1 MSASEIPV
9 GQLIGLIV
17 LVVIAALGLIF
28 GGRVRARRSDVDP
41 ALVDVP
47 LSITGLEKSYPGG
60 VKAVKDV
67 SFRVEAGQVLGL
79 LGPNGAGKTTTLRM
93 VMGLITPTAGEIR
106 VFGRKIEPGSE
117 ILSRIGSFV
126 EGSGFLP
133 HLSGK
138 ANLDLYWK
146 ATGRPAEDAHMAEA
160 LEIAG
165 LGDAIDRR
173 VRTYSQGMRQRLAIA
188 QAMLGLPDL
197 LLMDEPTNGLDPP
210 QIHAMR
216 EVLRRYA
223 QTGRTVLVSSH
234 LLSEVEQTCSHV
246 VVVHLGRTIASGT
259 VAELV
264 SSSGEMSFTVDDR
277 EAAARVLRTLAGDV
291 EITENGVQADLGTR
305 PGRPGGRR
313 PGVGRCRGQLGRTAE
328 PTGGRLP
335 DPDRRVRLRGRRRPA
350 GRADPGGEHRR
361 RTGRLT
367 APTTVAPAHPAG
379 RSPMTSVRR
388 TRHPRPLRRE
398 IGR

>member
-1 MSASEIPV
+1 
-9 GQLIGLIV
+9 
-17 LVVIAALGLIF
+17 
-28 GGRVRARRSDVDP
+28 
-41 ALVDVP
+41 
-47 LSITGLEKSYPGG
+47 
-60 VKAVKDV
+60 
-67 SFRVEAGQVLGL
+67 
-79 LGPNGAGKTTTLRM
+79 M

-106 VFGRKIEPGSE
+106 VFGHKIEPGSE

-146 ATGRPAEDAHMAEA
+146 ATNRPAQDAHMEKA

-165 LGDAIDRR
+165 LGSAIDRR

-223 QTGRTVLVSSH
+223 ATGRTVLVSSH

-246 VVVHLGRTIASGT
+246 VVVHLGNTIAAGT

-291 EITENGVQADLGTR
+291 EITENGVQADLGAVPAAQAVAALVTAGVAVSSAAPR
-305 PGRPGGRR
+305 NRLEDVFLTLIGASGSGSDVASPDGAEVGGSGNGPSDDTPPGPDGSMSSDQLTPVGTGPQQGGS
-313 PGVGRCRGQLGRTAE
+313 A
-328 PTGGRLP
+328 
-335 DPDRRVRLRGRRRPA
+335 
-350 GRADPGGEHRR
+350 
-361 RTGRLT
+361 
-367 APTTVAPAHPAG
+367 
-379 RSPMTSVRR
+379 
-388 TRHPRPLRRE
+388 
-398 IGR
+398 